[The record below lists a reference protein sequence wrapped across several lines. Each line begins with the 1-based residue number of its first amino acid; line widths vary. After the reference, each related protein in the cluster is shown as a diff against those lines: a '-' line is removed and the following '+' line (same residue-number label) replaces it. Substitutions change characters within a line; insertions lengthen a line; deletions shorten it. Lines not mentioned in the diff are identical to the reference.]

1 MPGFCF
7 HRGIPSARP
16 EPACRKTR
24 EILPRNVW
32 DWFCFVPGLTPGM
45 PQAAA
50 ARAAPARC
58 SPTSKAEPS
67 DLERET
73 SPFSLGKQPRQ
84 PPARR
89 QGGYRYAGTPSLRGA
104 PRYGRG
110 CEGRRGADCPPRAF
124 YMVIRRPER
133 GGRGG
138 FSRLQPHAGS
148 SPSLKY
154 LLTGPLPLVSARSQR
169 TAGTIS

>member
-24 EILPRNVW
+24 AILPRNVW

-67 DLERET
+67 DLECDT

-84 PPARR
+84 PPAQR

-110 CEGRRGADCPPRAF
+110 CEGRREPIAPPEPFIWSLGDPNEGAAGASHACSPMRAAA
-124 YMVIRRPER
+124 P
-133 GGRGG
+133 
-138 FSRLQPHAGS
+138 LS
-148 SPSLKY
+148 S
-154 LLTGPLPLVSARSQR
+154 TC
-169 TAGTIS
+169 